1 MLADIALRRT
11 ERVFGG
17 TNTPPTPP
25 SLAKSKFGFEARYS
39 EFRATNTTLIGSLGL
54 FRHSKPALDLGKERR
69 VCN

>member
-25 SLAKSKFGFEARYS
+25 SLAKSKFGFEA
-39 EFRATNTTLIGSLGL
+39 L
-54 FRHSKPALDLGKERR
+54 
-69 VCN
+69 